1 MPKTTQRRRSE
12 LLVRCIPILR
22 GHVRRAVA
30 DREAQHDVLQEVIL
44 TILSDVGCPEDTARF
59 ADYCRAVVHQVAARE
74 QHRPEVE
81 PEPAELL
88 SDDDALDPD
97 PTDPLDDPER
107 AADTREE
114 LARAVDRLKD
124 DALELLVRRYVL
136 EENANELA
144 RDLAKSPAS
153 LRVRLMRLRSAARSA
168 MR

>member
-1 MPKTTQRRRSE
+1 
-12 LLVRCIPILR
+12 
-22 GHVRRAVA
+22 VA

-59 ADYCRAVVHQVAARE
+59 ADYCRTVVYQVVARE
-74 QHRPEVE
+74 QSRPEIE

-88 SDDDALDPD
+88 SADEDAPDSD
-97 PTDPLDDPER
+97 PTDPLGDPEH

-114 LARAVDRLKD
+114 LARAVDRLKE